1 MIFFELL
8 INGLTMKREQL
19 RLASFII
26 SIITI
31 NSLIL
36 YSFTNGPGRIL
47 IHLLTLFFVIIAEYL
62 LTKQTI
68 ESSSQRISLFTQL
81 GVQSK
86 SIVSVIIARFLLFG
100 IIGIISGLI
109 IGVSIVFT
117 LHLPIFPANF
127 QNIFSGL
134 IINSILSIV
143 FLTILGICIG
153 TYLGIFTYL
162 RDTYSN

>member
-1 MIFFELL
+1 
-8 INGLTMKREQL
+8 MKREQL

-36 YSFTNGPGRIL
+36 HSFTNGPERMF
-47 IHLLTLFFVIIAEYL
+47 IHLITLFFVIIAEYL

-68 ESSSQRISLFTQL
+68 ETSSQRISLFTQL
-81 GVQSK
+81 GAQTK
-86 SIVSVIIARFLLFG
+86 SIISIIMARFLLFG

-109 IGVSIVFT
+109 IGSSIVFT
-117 LHLPIFPANF
+117 LNISIFPVNF
-127 QNIFSGL
+127 QNIFSSV
-134 IINSILSIV
+134 IFDSILSIV

-153 TYLGIFTYL
+153 TYIGISTHLKNTYP
-162 RDTYSN
+162 N